1 MLILLQLQQEHYSL
15 VQKRGHQQREIEIL
29 EADNKVNYIV
39 YSPTTLEVIDFYS
52 AYCVWLEYHRN
63 SGISVHSE

>member
-1 MLILLQLQQEHYSL
+1 MLILLQLQQEHYSF
-15 VQKRGHQQREIEIL
+15 VQKRGHQQLEIEIL

-52 AYCVWLEYHRN
+52 VLNPLIAYGLSTIVIVE
-63 SGISVHSE
+63 